1 MEKSPDV
8 VSSPTENQESEI
20 QVEQPAITPAQPDM
34 ETGHMADL
42 KGADVKGVDKA
53 YAYASV
59 ETIEIDEKTNRYLL
73 RKIDTHVLPWL
84 LGLYILQY
92 LDKGM

>member
-1 MEKSPDV
+1 METSSDV
-8 VSSPTENQESEI
+8 VSSPTENHESEI
-20 QVEQPAITPAQPDM
+20 KVEKPAITPVMPDI
-34 ETGHMADL
+34 ETGDMADL

-73 RKIDTHVLPWL
+73 RKIDTHILPWL

>member
-8 VSSPTENQESEI
+8 VSSPAGQHGFEI
-20 QVEQPAITPAQPDM
+20 TAEKPAVTPAQSDM
-34 ETGHMADL
+34 ETGHVDDL

-59 ETIEIDEKTNRYLL
+59 EAVEVDEKTNKYIL
-73 RKIDTHVLPWL
+73 RKIDTHILPWL
-84 LGLYILQY
+84 LGLYVLQY

>member
-1 MEKSPDV
+1 MEKPAAV
-8 VSSPTENQESEI
+8 VSSPTEHDGSDI
-20 QVEQPAITPAQPDM
+20 TVEKQPIPPPQPDM
-34 ETGHMADL
+34 ETGHMADV
-42 KGADVKGVDKA
+42 KSVDVKGVDKA

-59 ETIEIDEKTNRYLL
+59 EAIEIDAKTNRYLL